1 MVVGLPGNKSP
12 YSNRLTLV
20 FQSLRMMYDYK
31 LNLVVRTPRACPW
44 ESSVL
49 TLVLEIVAIAVVS
62 VFGMTFIAKSYDKII
77 AYVEKRWGEDVS
89 FGVSCG
95 IILTFL
101 FITLAVI
108 FC

>member
-1 MVVGLPGNKSP
+1 MNEYWLMLFLK
-12 YSNRLTLV
+12 
-20 FQSLRMMYDYK
+20 
-31 LNLVVRTPRACPW
+31 
-44 ESSVL
+44 
-49 TLVLEIVAIAVVS
+49 LVLDVAIAVVS

-77 AYVEKRWGEDVS
+77 TYVEKRWGEDVS

>member
-1 MVVGLPGNKSP
+1 MNEYWLM
-12 YSNRLTLV
+12 L
-20 FQSLRMMYDYK
+20 F
-31 LNLVVRTPRACPW
+31 
-44 ESSVL
+44 L

-62 VFGMTFIAKSYDKII
+62 VFEII
-77 AYVEKRWGEDVS
+77 TYVEKRWGEDVS

-95 IILTFL
+95 IILIFL

>member
-1 MVVGLPGNKSP
+1 MNEYWLMLFLK
-12 YSNRLTLV
+12 
-20 FQSLRMMYDYK
+20 
-31 LNLVVRTPRACPW
+31 
-44 ESSVL
+44 
-49 TLVLEIVAIAVVS
+49 LVLDVAIAVVS

-95 IILTFL
+95 IILIFL

>member
-1 MVVGLPGNKSP
+1 MNEYWLMLFLK
-12 YSNRLTLV
+12 
-20 FQSLRMMYDYK
+20 
-31 LNLVVRTPRACPW
+31 
-44 ESSVL
+44 
-49 TLVLEIVAIAVVS
+49 LVLDVAIAVVS

-77 AYVEKRWGEDVS
+77 TYVEKRWGEDVS

-95 IILTFL
+95 IILIFL

>member
-1 MVVGLPGNKSP
+1 MNEYWLMLFLK
-12 YSNRLTLV
+12 
-20 FQSLRMMYDYK
+20 
-31 LNLVVRTPRACPW
+31 
-44 ESSVL
+44 
-49 TLVLEIVAIAVVS
+49 LVLDVAIAVVS

-95 IILTFL
+95 IILIFL
-101 FITLAVI
+101 FITLVVI

>member
-1 MVVGLPGNKSP
+1 MNEYWLM
-12 YSNRLTLV
+12 L
-20 FQSLRMMYDYK
+20 F
-31 LNLVVRTPRACPW
+31 
-44 ESSVL
+44 L
-49 TLVLEIVAIAVVS
+49 TLVLDVAIAVVS

>member
-1 MVVGLPGNKSP
+1 MNEYWLMLFLK
-12 YSNRLTLV
+12 
-20 FQSLRMMYDYK
+20 
-31 LNLVVRTPRACPW
+31 
-44 ESSVL
+44 
-49 TLVLEIVAIAVVS
+49 LVLDVAIAFVS

-95 IILTFL
+95 IILIFL

>member
-1 MVVGLPGNKSP
+1 MNEYWLM
-12 YSNRLTLV
+12 L
-20 FQSLRMMYDYK
+20 F
-31 LNLVVRTPRACPW
+31 
-44 ESSVL
+44 L

-62 VFGMTFIAKSYDKII
+62 VFGMTFIANDKII

-95 IILTFL
+95 IILIFL